1 MKVFSRKRISSAF
14 GALGY
19 LAVGACTS
27 LAALVAVGVL
37 AVLVPLCVV
46 GIGLPVLPGV
56 VQAVRHLVD
65 VERRR
70 VGELLGRVV
79 PVPYRPV
86 EGPLPQRIRTL
97 VADPATWRD
106 SLWLVAHSATGFLI
120 GLVAIGVAV
129 SAVALVSAPVY
140 WWAAPE
146 GVLVSGYRVDSWG
159 SALLGVP
166 IGVLYGVVVWQF
178 PRFARWQSLA
188 ARHLLAPAAGVVL
201 SDRVAE
207 LTASRAAA
215 LEAHGTE
222 LRRIE
227 RDLHDG
233 AQARIAAVIM
243 QLGIAESMYG
253 DDPAAALSLL
263 RKAQDTATSALA
275 ELRDVVR
282 SVYPPV
288 LSDRGL
294 AGAVTA
300 LAARCPVPCVLD
312 VEGVGRQPAAVEAA
326 AYFVVAEALTN
337 VTKHSGARRV
347 SVGLRTGDDVLVITV
362 DDDGRGGAV
371 EEEGSGLTGIR
382 RRAEA
387 FDGTVVLSSPPGGP
401 TTLRVELP
409 CGS

>member
-1 MKVFSRKRISSAF
+1 MKALSRKQVDAVVR
-14 GALGY
+14 ALGY
-19 LAVGACTS
+19 LAVGAGTS
-27 LAALVAVGVL
+27 LAAVASLGFL
-37 AVLVPLCVV
+37 AVSAVLCLVGL
-46 GIGLPVLPGV
+46 GLPVLPF
-56 VQAVRHLVD
+56 AVRVARRVAD
-65 VERRR
+65 AERHR

-79 PVPYRPV
+79 SAPYRAT
-86 EGPLPQRIRTL
+86 EGTWSHKL
-97 VADPATWRD
+97 VVVARDPATWRD
-106 SLWLVAHSATGFLI
+106 LVWLVAHGLTGFLA
-120 GLVAIGVAV
+120 GVVAIGVVA
-129 SAVALVSAPVY
+129 SAVALTLAPAY
-140 WWAAPE
+140 WWAMPE
-146 GVLVSGYRVDSWG
+146 GVVVSGLHVDSWS
-159 SALLGVP
+159 SALLAVP
-166 IGVLYGVVVWQF
+166 VGILYGAAAWQL
-178 PRFARWQSLA
+178 PRVARRQASA

-201 SDRVAE
+201 TDRVAE

-243 QLGIAESMYG
+243 QLGIAESVHA
-253 DDPAAALSLL
+253 DDPSMALSLL
-263 RKAQDTATSALA
+263 RKAQDTASTALA

-300 LAARCPVPCVLD
+300 LAARCPVPCFLD
-312 VEGVGRQPAAVEAA
+312 VGGVGRQPAAVEAA

-337 VTKHSGARRV
+337 VTKHSGAQRV
-347 SVGLRTGDDVLVITV
+347 SVGLEVSDDLLVITV
-362 DDDGRGGAV
+362 DDDGRGGAA

-387 FDGTVVLSSPPGGP
+387 FDGTVALSSPPGGP

-409 CGS
+409 CGL

>member
-1 MKVFSRKRISSAF
+1 MRVPSRKRIGSVAR
-14 GALGY
+14 ALGY
-19 LAVGACTS
+19 LATGAVTS
-27 LAALVAVGVL
+27 LAAAASVGALAVVAVLCL
-37 AVLVPLCVV
+37 AGL
-46 GIGLPVLPGV
+46 GLPLLPGV
-56 VQAVRHLVD
+56 VRVVRGLAD

-70 VGELLGRVV
+70 AGELLGRVV
-79 PVPYRPV
+79 PVPYRAI
-86 EGPLPQRIRTL
+86 EGTL
-97 VADPATWRD
+97 SRRLAAVVRDPATWRD
-106 SLWLVAHSATGFLI
+106 LAWLVAHGLTGFLV
-120 GLVAIGVAV
+120 GVVAIGVAI
-129 SAVALVSAPVY
+129 SAVALTSGPAY

-146 GVLVSGYRVDSWG
+146 GVLVSGVHVDSWG
-159 SALLGVP
+159 SALVGVP
-166 IGVLYGVVVWQF
+166 VGVCYGLVAWHL
-178 PRFARWQSLA
+178 PRVARWQASA
-188 ARHLLAPAAGVVL
+188 ARRLLAPAAGVVL

-207 LTASRAAA
+207 LTASRAAT

-243 QLGIAESMYG
+243 QLGIAESVHA
-253 DDPAAALSLL
+253 DDPAAAMSLL
-263 RKAQDTATSALA
+263 RKAQDTASSALA

-312 VEGVGRQPAAVEAA
+312 VDGVGRQPAAVEAA
-326 AYFVVAEALTN
+326 AYFVVAEALAN

-347 SVGLRTGDDVLVITV
+347 SVTLTASDDVLVITV

-371 EEEGSGLTGIR
+371 EEEGSGLTGVR